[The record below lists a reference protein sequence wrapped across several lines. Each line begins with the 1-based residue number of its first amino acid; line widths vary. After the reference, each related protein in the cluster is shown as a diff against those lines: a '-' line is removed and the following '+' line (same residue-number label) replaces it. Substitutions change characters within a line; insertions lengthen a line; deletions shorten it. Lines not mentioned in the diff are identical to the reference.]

1 MESFSEGGKRWL
13 AAASIKMSR
22 NVKAH
27 ILHHI
32 SLGTQNPACHG
43 NINKITPSHEVI
55 EAMWSNIPQLWQW
68 HDIGIDFVPDFSIC
82 FWRVRVCQCAPR
94 RQCRGPS
101 CWGWCPPEHGKS
113 QCSDTV
119 EFLFPSQPRP
129 SETYHRA
136 AQTCLSMLLVSPVNR
151 QEMGWIAEGK
161 RVYAKVFMN

>member
-113 QCSDTV
+113 QCCDILWSFYFHPNLGHQRLIT
-119 EFLFPSQPRP
+119 ERPRP
-129 SETYHRA
+129 GSQCFLCH
-136 AQTCLSMLLVSPVNR
+136 L
-151 QEMGWIAEGK
+151 WIDK
-161 RVYAKVFMN
+161 RWDELQREKGLR